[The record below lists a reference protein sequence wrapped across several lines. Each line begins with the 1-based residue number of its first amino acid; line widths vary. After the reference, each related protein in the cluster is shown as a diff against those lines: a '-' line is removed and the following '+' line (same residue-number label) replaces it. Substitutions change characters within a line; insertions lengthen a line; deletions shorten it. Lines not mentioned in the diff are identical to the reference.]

1 MYADREAG
9 AAKVS
14 IKDRLNINDSGRRR
28 RISGKRQRQD
38 DDKWEHDLYDRNDPQ
53 VSNSRVGA
61 TDLRL
66 KLQKR
71 SIQKATHTGNGSA
84 HVRDLR
90 EKLSGTVYSQPAEAA
105 RAKPRA
111 VAEGTKSARKSVVTE
126 ASVPETKKITNTVSK
141 KKAEQKIESVDSF
154 LFSLGLEKYSKKFN
168 AEEVDM
174 TALLHMNDDD
184 LKAMS
189 IPMGPRKKILLAL
202 DSKV

>member
-14 IKDRLNINDSGRRR
+14 IKDRLNLEDSGRRR
-28 RISGKRQRQD
+28 RISGKRQR
-38 DDKWEHDLYDRNDPQ
+38 DDKWEHDLYDRDDPQ
-53 VSNSRVGA
+53 ISNSRVGA
-61 TDLRL
+61 SDLRL

-71 SIQKATHTGNGSA
+71 SIQKATQTGNGS
-84 HVRDLR
+84 VQRGIRDLR
-90 EKLSGTVYSQPAEAA
+90 EKLSGTVYSQPVETA

-111 VAEGTKSARKSVVTE
+111 VTEGTKPVRESVVVE
-126 ASVPETKKITNTVSK
+126 ASVPETRKVDSTVSK
-141 KKAEQKIESVDSF
+141 KKAQQKFESVDSF
-154 LFSLGLEKYSKKFN
+154 LFSLGLDKYSKKFN

-174 TALLHMNDDD
+174 TALLHMNDED